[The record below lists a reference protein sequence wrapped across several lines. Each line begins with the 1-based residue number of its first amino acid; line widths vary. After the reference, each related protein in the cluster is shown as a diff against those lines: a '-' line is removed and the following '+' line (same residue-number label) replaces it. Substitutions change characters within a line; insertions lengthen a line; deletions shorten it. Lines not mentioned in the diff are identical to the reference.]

1 MCSASCGPNNSTPLI
16 PSNPSN
22 LIRKFLKI
30 KYRNILTYFAFS
42 WALMSHQKMSW
53 KIKFQVKWKL
63 IFLFKLQVKKRYI
76 ADISITTRVE
86 FINFSCDFL
95 SADCIHENFAS
106 ILFNKKKQKLNFFN
120 VSLFHYFFRRVT
132 HSLGLSNIYR
142 EYMRS
147 LRWYNVITLLSIYFL
162 LCLKVASSSWA
173 FLSIYSNLMRSFCC
187 WGKRFEWQLR
197 KKRMFAF

>member
-95 SADCIHENFAS
+95 SADCIHENFTS
-106 ILFNKKKQKLNFFN
+106 ILFNKKKAEAQFFQCF
-120 VSLFHYFFRRVT
+120 SIPLFFPTCYTFFRIIKYLSWIYEELTLVQCDYIAFYLFSFMLKSGIIVLSF
-132 HSLGLSNIYR
+132 SL
-142 EYMRS
+142 
-147 LRWYNVITLLSIYFL
+147 
-162 LCLKVASSSWA
+162 
-173 FLSIYSNLMRSFCC
+173 NL
-187 WGKRFEWQLR
+187 
-197 KKRMFAF
+197 